1 MAVGGKTGDHT
12 GRIRPGGR
20 VFLVLLPGLL
30 VPSCWAVFHFG
41 ARLLGPAA
49 GYPAG
54 FAFYWLVWCLGV
66 PLALLGRRNLAGLFA
81 EERPLFSR
89 ANVLPAALLVSTSLV
104 TLVLYTLPALGTAD
118 WGLFLVHLPL
128 TVLNG
133 VLEEVLWRGL
143 YLRAFP
149 DNCWLGV
156 LYPALGFAAWHL
168 APQAVYPSPLGIWA
182 FAALTLPLGL
192 VYGWAAKRSGSIRW
206 PAASHALN
214 GVLVLGDPLARGLL
228 KLLKGWS

>member
-1 MAVGGKTGDHT
+1 MAADESLDNRE
-12 GRIRPGGR
+12 GRIRRGGR
-20 VFLVLLPGLL
+20 ILLILLPGLL

-41 ARLLGPAA
+41 ARFLGPAA
-49 GYPAG
+49 GYLAG
-54 FAFYWLVWCLGV
+54 FAFYWLIWCLGV
-66 PLALLGRRNLAGLFA
+66 PLALLGRRGLIGLFA

-89 ANVLPAALLVSTSLV
+89 ANALPAALLVSTSLV

-149 DNCWLGV
+149 DNCWFGV

-168 APQAVYPSPLGIWA
+168 APQAVHPSPLGVLV

-228 KLLKGWS
+228 NLLKGWS